1 MSSSAGS
8 RISVTNPQPFTSRSS
23 SQIHSMGKSLCDL
36 KKNLKKD
43 FASYVALVNAPTH
56 ICKKCGRVANSKKL
70 LCKPTKLAIVS
81 RD

>member
-1 MSSSAGS
+1 
-8 RISVTNPQPFTSRSS
+8 
-23 SQIHSMGKSLCDL
+23 MGKSLCDL